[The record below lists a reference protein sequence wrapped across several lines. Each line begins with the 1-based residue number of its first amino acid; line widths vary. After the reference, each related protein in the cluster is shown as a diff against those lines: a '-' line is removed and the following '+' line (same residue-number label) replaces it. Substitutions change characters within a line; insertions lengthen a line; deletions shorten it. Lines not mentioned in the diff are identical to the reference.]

1 MNNFWIILFHT
12 YFSKLKTKSFIIT
25 TIITVL
31 IVLGLS
37 NLSNIIGIFDK
48 EVNEKIAVID
58 ETGELFDPLKQQLV
72 AIDTNFDLEMYES
85 NEGEGIKAVESG
97 EYKGLLS
104 LSYDAEK
111 LPVATYKAMSISDT
125 STIGA
130 IQTGLQQIKTQL
142 AANQINL
149 TQEQLAKL
157 YEPVA
162 IDKIALEENAKTE
175 EELNQ
180 ARGLVYVL
188 LFVIY
193 FAVILYAN
201 MIAMEVATEKSSR
214 VMEILISSVSPIK
227 QMFAKILGIGLL
239 SLTQLVVLLGVGYF
253 SIKQNLESMEG
264 GFFSVFGFGNVPI
277 STIIYAVIFFLLG
290 YFLYATLAAFLGS
303 LVSRI
308 EDIQQMITPMTLL
321 VVAGFMIAM
330 FGLTQPEA
338 PFITITSYIPFFT
351 PMLMFMR
358 VGMLTLPIW
367 EPILGI
373 AILLVTIIILAIFGA
388 RVYKGGVLMYGKSTS
403 FKDIKKAL
411 QLSKSDKN

>member
-1 MNNFWIILFHT
+1 MNNFWIILSHT
-12 YFSKLKTKSFIIT
+12 YFTKVKTKSFIVT
-25 TIITVL
+25 TLITVA
-31 IVLGLS
+31 IVLALT
-37 NLSNIIGIFDK
+37 NMTNIIEFFNKG
-48 EVNEKIAVID
+48 EENESIAVID
-58 ETGELFDPLKQQLV
+58 NTNELIEPLKQQLTV
-72 AIDTNFDLEMYES
+72 TNSDIKLERFS
-85 NEGEGIKAVESG
+85 DGEEKAEKAVENG
-97 EYKGLLS
+97 EYKGLLVI
-104 LSYDAEK
+104 SYDAEN
-111 LPVATYKAMSISDT
+111 LPIATYKAMSISDT
-125 STIGA
+125 TTPQSL
-130 IQTGLQQIKTQL
+130 QMGLQQIKTQL

-149 TQEQLAKL
+149 TPEQLAKL
-157 YEPVA
+157 YEPVPME
-162 IDKIALEENAKTE
+162 KLALEENAKTE

-239 SLTQLVVLLGVGYF
+239 SLTQLAVLLGVGYV
-253 SIKQNLESMEG
+253 SIKQNLDSMEG
-264 GFFSVFGFGNVPI
+264 GFFSFFGFGDVPI
-277 STIIYAVIFFLLG
+277 ATIVYAVIFFLLG

-308 EDIQQMITPMTLL
+308 EDVQQMITPMTLL

-330 FGLTQPEA
+330 FGLGQPET

-358 VGMLTLPIW
+358 VGMLSLPMW
-367 EPILGI
+367 EPLVGI
-373 AILLVTIIILAIFGA
+373 AILLVSIILLAVFGA
-388 RVYKGGVLMYGKSTS
+388 RVYKGGVLMYGKSSS

-411 QLSKSDKN
+411 QLTKND